1 MKNFI
6 VYNSDGKI
14 LRHGE
19 CADSDI
25 SLQASTGESI
35 LEAKFE
41 PNKKIVDGA
50 LVDDTPTQAALNT
63 EALNLLRK
71 ERTHLLK
78 ITAWTQIN
86 DSPLS
91 TDVKK
96 EWEDYRKELRD
107 LPAAQPA
114 NLSSIDDVV
123 WPTQPS

>member
-1 MKNFI
+1 MT
-6 VYNSDGKI
+6 D
-14 LRHGE
+14 
-19 CADSDI
+19 
-25 SLQASTGESI
+25 
-35 LEAKFE
+35 
-41 PNKKIVDGA
+41 
-50 LVDDTPTQAALNT
+50 
-63 EALNLLRK
+63 
-71 ERTHLLK
+71 
-78 ITAWTQIN
+78 WTQIN